1 MSPVRRSG
9 SAARPQ
15 PEVLRGSLFTLRRR
29 CGTPTCRCADGE
41 GHASPALAYPAG
53 GRTKTLTLTEQEA
66 VEVAAALARYA
77 QAKAD
82 LDEQAAAGLTALLA
96 RVAARRA
103 SRSSPSRS
111 RRSSRQRWRRSPPPV
126 NSSRRRWVGCKAAR
140 RAAWSTP
147 SWRRG
152 CRPTPGKCSVR
163 CSRTIWTCARLG
175 SSGSRRW
182 PTPTRSPT
190 RRVGQRGAGV
200 PFTVRAATGRCP
212 APAPQGEQAAAQ
224 HLGLRTGSRT
234 GTTYGRH
241 GLLQPVGGLPT
252 G

>member
-29 CGTPTCRCADGE
+29 CGTLTCRCADGE

-53 GRTKTLTLTEQEA
+53 GRTLTLTEQEA

-103 SRSSPSRS
+103 SRS
-111 RRSSRQRWRRSPPPV
+111 
-126 NSSRRRWVGCKAAR
+126 
-140 RAAWSTP
+140 
-147 SWRRG
+147 
-152 CRPTPGKCSVR
+152 
-163 CSRTIWTCARLG
+163 
-175 SSGSRRW
+175 
-182 PTPTRSPT
+182 
-190 RRVGQRGAGV
+190 
-200 PFTVRAATGRCP
+200 
-212 APAPQGEQAAAQ
+212 
-224 HLGLRTGSRT
+224 
-234 GTTYGRH
+234 
-241 GLLQPVGGLPT
+241 
-252 G
+252 

>member
-53 GRTKTLTLTEQEA
+53 GRTKTLTEQEA

-103 SRSSPSRS
+103 SRS
-111 RRSSRQRWRRSPPPV
+111 
-126 NSSRRRWVGCKAAR
+126 
-140 RAAWSTP
+140 
-147 SWRRG
+147 
-152 CRPTPGKCSVR
+152 
-163 CSRTIWTCARLG
+163 
-175 SSGSRRW
+175 
-182 PTPTRSPT
+182 
-190 RRVGQRGAGV
+190 
-200 PFTVRAATGRCP
+200 
-212 APAPQGEQAAAQ
+212 
-224 HLGLRTGSRT
+224 
-234 GTTYGRH
+234 
-241 GLLQPVGGLPT
+241 
-252 G
+252 